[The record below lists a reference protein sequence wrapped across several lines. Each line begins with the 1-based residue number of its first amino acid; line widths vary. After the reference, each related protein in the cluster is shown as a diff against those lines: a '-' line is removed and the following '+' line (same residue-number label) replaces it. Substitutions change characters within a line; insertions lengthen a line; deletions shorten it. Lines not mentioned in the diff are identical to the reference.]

1 MTLAERKSKL
11 ENEPNVVVRRCD
23 SFRRMLGLKE
33 KKEITRPRTSKN
45 VRLSLNEGTE
55 KRISLCGTI

>member
-1 MTLAERKSKL
+1 MKSKL